1 MMSFLVCPP
10 ICKAES
16 RHWFQKKPSSLSSL
30 FWGRNC
36 QPLSLNIPSVQPT
49 LNSGV
54 HVLCLKEEESSN
66 NFTVLPAHASGR
78 HNHRIS
84 VLLDSPPLSYFFS
97 SRCHTYQ
104 RENHYQGRGRGGGV
118 VQDFLLF
125 VLPLLFVIVVVGFVW
140 PFFLAR
146 N

>member
-1 MMSFLVCPP
+1 MSFLVCPP

-16 RHWFQKKPSSLSSL
+16 RHWFQKKLSSLSSL
-30 FWGRNC
+30 FLGRNC
-36 QPLSLNIPSVQPT
+36 QTLSLNIPSVQPT

-66 NFTVLPAHASGR
+66 NFTVLPAHASGT
-78 HNHRIS
+78 HHHRIF

-104 RENHYQGRGRGGGV
+104 RENHYQVLLR
-118 VQDFLLF
+118 FLSTF
-125 VLPLLFVIVVVGFVW
+125 IGEG
-140 PFFLAR
+140 
-146 N
+146 